1 MFLLEML
8 INLLFHY
15 SKFLFDPTED
25 HLFGFGN
32 ALNDE
37 VVPIIDSLQYLSLY
51 LDLLYAFRI
60 VLFQLRDGSIDKFL
74 DFSDRFV
81 YAKIGRFGF
90 EILMVLGVFA
100 NASGTKRHKAVFWVR
115 GGVLSL
121 QKLVIAWSLW

>member
-1 MFLLEML
+1 MFLQEML
-8 INLLFHY
+8 INLLLHDG
-15 SKFLFDPTED
+15 KFLFNPTED

-32 ALNDE
+32 ALDDE
-37 VVPIIDSLQYLSLY
+37 VVPIIDSLQYFSLY
-51 LDLLYAFRI
+51 FISLYTFGI

-90 EILMVLGVFA
+90 EILMVLGVFS
-100 NASGTKRHKAVFWVR
+100 NASWTKRHEAVFWVR